1 MLATQEQIITAEE
14 LNSLTSDFMGA
25 VSGTLEG
32 VERERGLLVT
42 HDDVRKI
49 KRYVNAGLALPIEI
63 DEIEQIHKYDQLNIA
78 GLKSADMQNLYKSM
92 RNHAE
97 TWSPLESNMKRV
109 GSDLHVFADNFTS
122 SGQSITNYL
131 KTLPSYISGVGKIG
145 SLSPEEIDNLPEI
158 QLTGDEKQKI
168 PALLEL
174 VDELKTV
181 ITEHSA
187 STQIT
192 KAQITEFKREIS
204 NSLKPALGLKI
215 ALCNSNN
222 FNEEIKLLNDR
233 LDILNQRINEKLA
246 EIEEY
251 SESKW
256 WGLFGGAVGFLV
268 TSTIYGAKAKKA
280 RNELDLLTTE
290 GREIET
296 KIATSNKIL
305 ASLRAFETSLQDLQ
319 IRIEDAAG
327 SSSNLESLWE
337 LIQAYVDS
345 SCKKLDGV
353 TNAMYLVSFVTR
365 LTTMMDNW
373 SAIKKQAGD
382 LLTAFNKATRN
393 A

>member
-42 HDDVRKI
+42 NDDVRKI

-122 SGQSITNYL
+122 SGQFIIHYL
-131 KTLPSYISGVGKIG
+131 EGLPSYIIGTGKIG
-145 SLSPEEIDNLPEI
+145 GLTPEEIENLPEI

-168 PALLEL
+168 PALSAL
-174 VDELKTV
+174 VDQLKIV

-187 STQIT
+187 STQTT
-192 KAQITEFKREIS
+192 KAKITEFKHEIS

-215 ALCNSNN
+215 ALCNSHN
-222 FNEEIKLLNDR
+222 FNEEIKLFNER

-246 EIEEY
+246 KIEEY

-256 WGLFGGAVGFLV
+256 WGLLGGAVGFIV
-268 TSTIYGAKAKKA
+268 TSTIYGNKAQQA
-280 RNELDLLTTE
+280 RKELDLLTTE
-290 GREIET
+290 RREIEA
-296 KIATSNKIL
+296 KIATISAAF
-305 ASLRAFETSLQDLQ
+305 ASLRVFETDLQDLQ
-319 IRIEDAAG
+319 IRVEDAAG
-327 SSSNLESLWE
+327 SSSNLESLWG
-337 LIQAYVDS
+337 LIAGYVDS
-345 SCKKLDGV
+345 SSNKLNDV
-353 TNAMYLVSFVTR
+353 DNAMLLVIFAAG
-365 LTTMMDNW
+365 LKGMMDNW
-373 SAIKKQAGD
+373 LEIKKQAAD
-382 LLTAFNKATRN
+382 LLTAFNNATRN

>member
-1 MLATQEQIITAEE
+1 MLAIQEQTITAEE

-25 VSGTLEG
+25 VSGTLVG
-32 VERERGLLVT
+32 VEREPGLLIT
-42 HDDVRKI
+42 NDDIRKI
-49 KRYVNAGLALPIEI
+49 RRYVNAGLALPIEI
-63 DEIEQIHKYDQLNIA
+63 EEIEQIHKYDQLNIA

-92 RNHAE
+92 KNHAE

-122 SGQSITNYL
+122 SGLSIINYL
-131 KTLPSYISGVGKIG
+131 KTLPNYISGIGKIDG
-145 SLSPEEIDNLPEI
+145 LTPEEIENLPEI

-168 PALLEL
+168 PALLAL

-187 STQIT
+187 STQTTTAKIS
-192 KAQITEFKREIS
+192 EFKQEIT

-215 ALCNSNN
+215 ALCNSHN
-222 FNEEIKLLNDR
+222 FNEEVKDLNDS

-256 WGLFGGAVGFLV
+256 WGLLGGAVGFIV
-268 TSTIYGAKAKKA
+268 TSTIYGNKAQQA
-280 RNELDLLTTE
+280 RKELDQLTTE
-290 GREIET
+290 RREIEA
-296 KIATSNKIL
+296 KIATISAAF
-305 ASLRAFETSLQDLQ
+305 ASLRAFETSLLDLQ

-337 LIQAYVDS
+337 LIEKYVDS
-345 SCKKLDGV
+345 SSKKLDGV
-353 TNAMYLVSFVTR
+353 TNAMYLVSFVSR
-365 LTTMMDNW
+365 LNTMIENW
-373 SAIKKQAGD
+373 SSIKKQAGD
-382 LLTAFNKATRN
+382 LLTAFNNVTRN

>member
-1 MLATQEQIITAEE
+1 
-14 LNSLTSDFMGA
+14 
-25 VSGTLEG
+25 
-32 VERERGLLVT
+32 
-42 HDDVRKI
+42 
-49 KRYVNAGLALPIEI
+49 
-63 DEIEQIHKYDQLNIA
+63 
-78 GLKSADMQNLYKSM
+78 M
-92 RNHAE
+92 RIHAE

-131 KTLPSYISGVGKIG
+131 MTLPSYISGVGKIG

-187 STQIT
+187 STQTT

-222 FNEEIKLLNDR
+222 FNEEIKLLSNR

-290 GREIET
+290 RREIET

>member
-1 MLATQEQIITAEE
+1 MSATPDHLITAEE

-32 VERERGLLVT
+32 VEREQGLLVT
-42 HDDVRKI
+42 NDDIRKI
-49 KRYVNAGLALPIEI
+49 RRYVNAGLELPIEI

-78 GLKSADMQNLYKSM
+78 GLKSADMQILFTSM
-92 RNHAE
+92 KNHAA
-97 TWSPLESNMKRV
+97 TWSPLETNMKKV

-122 SGQSITNYL
+122 SSRSIINYL
-131 KTLPSYISGVGKIG
+131 ETLPSYISGVGKIG
-145 SLSPEEIDNLPEI
+145 DLSPEEIETLPEI

-168 PALLEL
+168 PVLLEL
-174 VDELKTV
+174 VGELKTV
-181 ITEHSA
+181 ITGHSA

-256 WGLFGGAVGFLV
+256 WGLIGGGVGFLV
-268 TSTIYGAKAKKA
+268 TSTIYGAKAQKA
-280 RNELDLLTTE
+280 RNELDRLTTE
-290 GREIET
+290 RREIET
-296 KIATSNKIL
+296 TIATTNEVL

-319 IRIEDAAG
+319 VRIEDAAG

-337 LIQAYVDS
+337 FIESYVDS
-345 SCKKLDGV
+345 SSKKLDGI
-353 TNAMYLVSFVTR
+353 TNAMYLVVFVSR
-365 LTTMMDNW
+365 LNTMIENW

-382 LLTAFNKATRN
+382 LLTAFNNATRN

>member
-1 MLATQEQIITAEE
+1 MLAIQEQTITAEE

-32 VERERGLLVT
+32 VERKQGLLT
-42 HDDVRKI
+42 TNDDIKKI
-49 KRYVNAGLALPIEI
+49 RRYVNAGLALPIEI

-78 GLKSADMQNLYKSM
+78 GLKSVDMQTLFKSM
-92 RNHAE
+92 KNHAA

-109 GSDLHVFADNFTS
+109 GTDLHVFADNFTLS
-122 SGQSITNYL
+122 SQSIINYL
-131 KTLPSYISGVGKIG
+131 EGLPSCNSGIGKIG
-145 SLSPEEIDNLPEI
+145 GLTPEEIENLPEI

-168 PALLEL
+168 PALLAL
-174 VDELKTV
+174 VDQLKTV

-187 STQIT
+187 STQTT

-222 FNEEIKLLNDR
+222 FNEEIKLLSNR

-290 GREIET
+290 RREIET

>member
-1 MLATQEQIITAEE
+1 MLAIQEQTITAEE

-32 VERERGLLVT
+32 VEREQGLLVT
-42 HDDVRKI
+42 NDDIRKI
-49 KRYVNAGLALPIEI
+49 RRYVNAGLALPIEI
-63 DEIEQIHKYDQLNIA
+63 DEIEQIHKYDQLNIV
-78 GLKSADMQNLYKSM
+78 GLKSADMQKLYKSM

-122 SGQSITNYL
+122 SSQSIINYL
-131 KTLPSYISGVGKIG
+131 MTLPSYISGIGKIG
-145 SLSPEEIDNLPEI
+145 SLSPEEIDNLPKI
-158 QLTGDEKQKI
+158 QLTGDEKRKI
-168 PALLEL
+168 PALLGL
-174 VDELKTV
+174 VEELKAV

-215 ALCNSNN
+215 ALCNSHN
-222 FNEEIKLLNDR
+222 FDEKIKLFNQR
-233 LDILNQRINEKLA
+233 IEILNQRINEKLA

-251 SESKW
+251 SKSKW
-256 WGLFGGAVGFLV
+256 WGLIGGAVGFIIA
-268 TSTIYGAKAKKA
+268 STIYGDKANKA

-290 GREIET
+290 RREIET
-296 KIATSNKIL
+296 KIATTNATL
-305 ASLRAFETSLQDLQ
+305 ASLRAFETSLQDLHV
-319 IRIEDAAG
+319 RIEGAAG

-337 LIQAYVDS
+337 LIQAYIDS
-345 SCKKLDGV
+345 SSKRLDGV
-353 TNAMYLVSFVTR
+353 TNAMYLVSFVSR

-382 LLTAFNKATRN
+382 LLTAFNNATRN

>member
-42 HDDVRKI
+42 NDDVRKI

-63 DEIEQIHKYDQLNIA
+63 DEIEQIHMYDQLNIA

-92 RNHAE
+92 RIHAE

-131 KTLPSYISGVGKIG
+131 MTLPSYISGVGKIG

-187 STQIT
+187 STQTT

-222 FNEEIKLLNDR
+222 FNEEIKLLSDR

-290 GREIET
+290 RREIET

>member
-1 MLATQEQIITAEE
+1 MLAIQEQTITAEE

-42 HDDVRKI
+42 NDDIRKI
-49 KRYVNAGLALPIEI
+49 RRYVNAGLALPIEI

-78 GLKSADMQNLYKSM
+78 GLKSADMKKLYKSM

-122 SGQSITNYL
+122 SSQSIINYL
-131 KTLPSYISGVGKIG
+131 MTLPSYISGVGKIG

-158 QLTGDEKQKI
+158 QLTGDEKRKI

-174 VDELKTV
+174 VEELKAV

-215 ALCNSNN
+215 ALCNSHN
-222 FNEEIKLLNDR
+222 FDEKIKLFNQR
-233 LDILNQRINEKLA
+233 IEILNQRINEKLA

-251 SESKW
+251 SKSKW
-256 WGLFGGAVGFLV
+256 WGLIGGAVGFIIA
-268 TSTIYGAKAKKA
+268 STIYGDKANKA

-290 GREIET
+290 RREIET
-296 KIATSNKIL
+296 KIATTNATL
-305 ASLRAFETSLQDLQ
+305 ASLRAFETSLQDLHV
-319 IRIEDAAG
+319 RIEGAAG

-337 LIQAYVDS
+337 LIQAYIDS
-345 SCKKLDGV
+345 SSKKLDGV
-353 TNAMYLVSFVTR
+353 TNAMYLVSFVSR

-373 SAIKKQAGD
+373 SKIKKQAGD
-382 LLTAFNKATRN
+382 LLTAFNNATRN